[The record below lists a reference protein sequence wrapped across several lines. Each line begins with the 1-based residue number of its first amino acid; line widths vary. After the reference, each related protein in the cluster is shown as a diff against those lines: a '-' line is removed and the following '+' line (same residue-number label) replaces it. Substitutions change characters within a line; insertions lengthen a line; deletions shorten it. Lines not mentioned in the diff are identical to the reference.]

1 MVARPLTSP
10 ADQPNTI
17 NDNGPRQADQHNG
30 RGFFTAPGRRVSGA
44 LVREN
49 PDTFMD
55 HWTQPRLF
63 YNSLTAAEQQLMVD
77 AIRFETSNVESEEIR
92 KNVVAQLNKVS
103 HELAQRVAPAIGIE
117 VPEPDAQYYHDNTT
131 KGYTIMG
138 EKLKSVVGLKVG
150 VLASV
155 DDEGSLQQAAELK
168 KQLAED
174 KVDVVV
180 VGERVAEGVD
190 ATYSATRAHAFDGVV
205 VAQGAE
211 KLFDP
216 KNKSPLYPNG
226 RPAQTLADAYRW
238 GKPVAALGP
247 ASQVYELAGVE
258 DGPGVY
264 AVNGTSDAAGKMK
277 EGLTQFRFADRFPLD
292 EEAKSE

>member
-1 MVARPLTSP
+1 M
-10 ADQPNTI
+10 
-17 NDNGPRQADQHNG
+17 
-30 RGFFTAPGRRVSGA
+30 SGA
-44 LVREN
+44 LVREE
-49 PDTFMD
+49 PDTFLD

-63 YNSLTAAEQQLMVD
+63 YNSLTEAEQQLLVD
-77 AIRFETSNVESEEIR
+77 AIRFETSNVASEVIR

-103 HELAQRVAPAIGIE
+103 HDLAQRVAPVIGIE
-117 VPEPDAQYYHDNTT
+117 VPEPDPEYYHDNTT

-155 DDEGSLQQAAELK
+155 DDEGSLEQAAELK

-174 KVDVVV
+174 KVAVVV
-180 VGERVAEGVD
+180 VGERIAEGID

-216 KNKSPLYPNG
+216 KTKTSLYPNS
-226 RPAQTLADAYRW
+226 RPVQTLSDAYRW
-238 GKPVAALGP
+238 GKPVAVLGP
-247 ASQVYELAGVE
+247 ASKVYEWASVE

-264 AVNGTSDAAGKMK
+264 AVNGTSEVVEKMK
-277 EGLTQFRFADRFPLD
+277 EGLTEFRFADRFQID
-292 EEAKSE
+292 EETE